1 MLSYVSVQC
10 ENLYTILCNPFFI
23 CLGIGLGVVQCKH
36 TVNVQSFVSPKKVTF
51 HQRCMITE
59 HSISC
64 LSLQD
69 AIMRLMYYEF
79 GFSALI
85 LLIIIIY
92 FPTRPPKPPSIS
104 ASIERL
110 DYK

>member
-1 MLSYVSVQC
+1 MSTQTSSMNKPLRAHLKFLMDVNTVS
-10 ENLYTILCNPFFI
+10 FA
-23 CLGIGLGVVQCKH
+23 
-36 TVNVQSFVSPKKVTF
+36 F
-51 HQRCMITE
+51 H
-59 HSISC
+59 
-64 LSLQD
+64 LQD

>member
-1 MLSYVSVQC
+1 MLKFNADSDVDASTNIKC
-10 ENLYTILCNPFFI
+10 EQALSAYLKFLLDMNIGI
-23 CLGIGLGVVQCKH
+23 CH
-36 TVNVQSFVSPKKVTF
+36 
-51 HQRCMITE
+51 
-59 HSISC
+59 
-64 LSLQD
+64 LQD

>member
-1 MLSYVSVQC
+1 
-10 ENLYTILCNPFFI
+10 
-23 CLGIGLGVVQCKH
+23 
-36 TVNVQSFVSPKKVTF
+36 
-51 HQRCMITE
+51 
-59 HSISC
+59 
-64 LSLQD
+64 
-69 AIMRLMYYEF
+69 MRLMYYEF

-85 LLIIIIY
+85 LLIIVIY